1 MDAMAEN
8 WPGSVNYT
16 LDFKPT
22 KLDSKKVKVCENQE
36 RMLIKKM
43 KYSERKIMTRIEK
56 IPKR

>member
-1 MDAMAEN
+1 MDAIAEN

-36 RMLIKKM
+36 RMLIKKWLNIQ
-43 KYSERKIMTRIEK
+43 REK
-56 IPKR
+56 S